1 MSKNSQMQLCFQ
13 EGGLPMNKLDASAY
27 AFSKIYYY
35 SEFEE
40 LLGKITL
47 CYNDMVASDCQLP
60 NDENKIRD
68 YLYVN
73 YLNNDNVLRKYKFG
87 KYKFDKE
94 IVEDFGEGR
103 VDIRIISPNIFEN
116 KQAYYII
123 ECKRIDNIN
132 TQGNTGLNAEYVING
147 MNRFLKENKYSSFY
161 GTNGLIGFIVSTL
174 DINANIRNI
183 NTLIKKH
190 IIGNCIQDIK
200 REDFMPNFPYQY
212 SSNHTKQ
219 NGEKI
224 KLYHLMY
231 DFADKV
237 LN

>member
-1 MSKNSQMQLCFQ
+1 MLFRSVSQ
-13 EGGLPMNKLDASAY
+13 SRY
-27 AFSKIYYY
+27 
-35 SEFEE
+35 
-40 LLGKITL
+40 
-47 CYNDMVASDCQLP
+47 
-60 NDENKIRD
+60 
-68 YLYVN
+68 
-73 YLNNDNVLRKYKFG
+73 
-87 KYKFDKE
+87 
-94 IVEDFGEGR
+94 
-103 VDIRIISPNIFEN
+103 
-116 KQAYYII
+116 
-123 ECKRIDNIN
+123 